1 MLTEYDAD
9 DDTTTKTSP
18 RRTSNKLTSSKTSKA
33 GSIDNSEKDTH
44 FRSSLPRQPTS
55 AFNSITFH
63 RKSEIDYSSSDADD
77 SSHNNHDDGSIMDL
91 REHSHLHDIDASL
104 ISLGDSNMPRH
115 WKAASS
121 SGINYN
127 PKRNNKKQ
135 QQERSD
141 VGGRRNRTGR
151 RRGNR

>member
-1 MLTEYDAD
+1 MPI
-9 DDTTTKTSP
+9 DDTTMTTSP

-63 RKSEIDYSSSDADD
+63 RKSEIDYSSSDD
-77 SSHNNHDDGSIMDL
+77 SSHNNQSIGIDCSGKEDGSIMDL
-91 REHSHLHDIDASL
+91 REHSHLYDIDASL

-115 WKAASS
+115 LKAASS
-121 SGINYN
+121 SGI
-127 PKRNNKKQ
+127 K
-135 QQERSD
+135 
-141 VGGRRNRTGR
+141 
-151 RRGNR
+151 